1 VEMNTITGDLAGYPC
16 EIKGDKAFVSFSLPP
31 AGSLLLWFPE
41 MKNGE
46 YTIPVKP
53 KEFTT
58 INSSSPV
65 QVKRDLDNSLTIDFC
80 DLTIENETTKDMHI
94 YYAADKVYRN
104 YGFKNGD
111 PWNTSVQYKTNTVDR
126 DTFGLKTGFTAD
138 YHFTVKGKFDYSAF
152 RAVVERPWLWTVS
165 VNDTEV
171 KPEEGKWWLDRSFGV
186 FAIGP
191 LIKTGDNVVTVKA
204 SPMKI
209 HAEIE
214 PVYILGDF
222 SVDPAA
228 KGWYISA
235 PKGLLTTGSWLNQG
249 MPFYS
254 WGVTYTGEYS
264 IKEKSGKYK
273 VILSDWKGTVSEI
286 FADDK
291 KVAVIAFPPYEADI
305 TAFIKPGINKIGVR
319 VIGSLRNLQGPF
331 HNNPPTGL
339 ASPGNWRN
347 VKNYPAGSEY
357 SLYDYGL
364 MKVFELQNGN

>member
-1 VEMNTITGDLAGYPC
+1 MAAFLQGEGEECFFTAVDLTRGGDSFAAKRHAILQEAGMGGGLGGHSP
-16 EIKGDKAFVSFSLPP
+16 GSLP
-31 AGSLLLWFPE
+31 
-41 MKNGE
+41 
-46 YTIPVKP
+46 
-53 KEFTT
+53 
-58 INSSSPV
+58 
-65 QVKRDLDNSLTIDFC
+65 
-80 DLTIENETTKDMHI
+80 
-94 YYAADKVYRN
+94 
-104 YGFKNGD
+104 
-111 PWNTSVQYKTNTVDR
+111 
-126 DTFGLKTGFTAD
+126 FGLQ
-138 YHFTVKGKFDYSAF
+138 GKPNIAMNHS
-152 RAVVERPWLWTVS
+152 
-165 VNDTEV
+165 
-171 KPEEGKWWLDRSFGV
+171 
-186 FAIGP
+186 
-191 LIKTGDNVVTVKA
+191 DNVVTVKA

-273 VILSDWKGTVSEI
+273 VILSDWKGTVSEV

-305 TAFIKPGINKIGVR
+305 TAFINPGINKIGVR